1 MSNDLDGSIAR
12 RQELFSIWKP
22 ISAIHYINKLKEKS
36 TWSINRWIKHIW
48 KKSNMNSWLNKRKS
62 QYTSSRRESLFPQLM
77 SILNDPKL
85 KIFPNV
91 FRKAKMSA
99 LPTFNE
105 YCAGGPGYN

>member
-1 MSNDLDGSIAR
+1 
-12 RQELFSIWKP
+12 
-22 ISAIHYINKLKEKS
+22 
-36 TWSINRWIKHIW
+36 
-48 KKSNMNSWLNKRKS
+48 MNSWLNKRKS
-62 QYTSSRRESLFPQLM
+62 QYTSSRREPLFPQLM